1 MNKAEIIDK
10 ITAQTHLPKV
20 EVEKVVSCFFDTV
33 KNALKGKQSVRLV
46 GFGTFSANERKA
58 RTGRNP
64 QTGQEIQIPSCYYP
78 KFKPGK
84 EFKDYLN

>member
-1 MNKAEIIDK
+1 MNKAEVIDK
-10 ITAQTHLPKV
+10 IVAQTDLSKA
-20 EVEKVVSCFFDTV
+20 EVEKVVSCFFETV
-33 KNALKGKQSVRLV
+33 KSTLKGKQNVRLV

-64 QTGQEIQIPSCYYP
+64 QTGQQIQIPSCYYP

>member
-10 ITAQTHLPKV
+10 IAEATSISKADVTKIV
-20 EVEKVVSCFFDTV
+20 TTFFDTV
-33 KNALKGKQSVRLV
+33 KNTLKKKETVKLI
-46 GFGTFSANERKA
+46 GFGTFTANERKA

-64 QTGQEIQIPSCYYP
+64 HTGEEIQIPACTSP

-84 EFKDYLN
+84 DFKDYLN